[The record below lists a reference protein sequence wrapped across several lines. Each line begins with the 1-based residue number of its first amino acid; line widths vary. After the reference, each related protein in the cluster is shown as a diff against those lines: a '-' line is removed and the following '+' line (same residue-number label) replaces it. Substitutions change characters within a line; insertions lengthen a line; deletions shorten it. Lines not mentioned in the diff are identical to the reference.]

1 MHIWDSLILSG
12 PTMIILIGVSILKS
26 IRDVLLSFNFEQCI
40 LLFSDAPDVDVEA
53 IIVDARAL
61 FSTTR
66 PSLCARQYSGIP
78 SELREGNYQV
88 PDIITLKTQIC
99 PCISIHDFMELTV
112 LGDGSDASERARR
125 RSGESSE
132 TKGSGPALAIDIRS
146 LSEYLAGALDTDHVN
161 IPFENAFRETGDDIK
176 EEHLHAIRPWKGKP
190 LIIIEKRSKNA
201 ARFAEALI
209 KEGYPKVSILNG
221 GASVLR
227 VQGLLHTAGAARRGA
242 SRGTNDPTSPDDM
255 DVQLEFGEAFGEGGG
270 YYDNI

>member
-12 PTMIILIGVSILKS
+12 PTMIILIGVAILKS

-40 LLFSDAPDVDVEA
+40 LMFSDAPDVDVES

-61 FSTTR
+61 FNMTR

-78 SELREGNYQV
+78 SELKDGNYQV

-112 LGDGSDASERARR
+112 LGDGADG
-125 RSGESSE
+125 SGPRQHEGIE
-132 TKGSGPALAIDIRS
+132 EADKKGSGAALAIDIRS
-146 LSEYLAGALDTDHVN
+146 LSEYLTGTLETDHVN
-161 IPFENAFRETGDDIK
+161 VPFDEAFRENSEDIK
-176 EEHLHAIRPWKGKP
+176 VEHLEAIRPWKGKP
-190 LIIIEKRSKNA
+190 LIIIEKRPKNA

-209 KEGYPKVSILNG
+209 KEKFPKVSILNG

-227 VQGLLHTAGAARRGA
+227 VQGLLHTTVSGLRGA
-242 SRGTNDPTSPDDM
+242 SRGSGDMVSPEDREM
-255 DVQLEFGEAFGEGGG
+255 QLEFGESFDGGG